1 MEMEKGEEGREERK
15 REGGGCRLWGEE
27 GVGKAS
33 RDRERERKDFYHS
46 TLTKTHEGI
55 KCREREPNELTM

>member
-27 GVGKAS
+27 GVGKAL
-33 RDRERERKDFYHS
+33 RETGRERE
-46 TLTKTHEGI
+46 KTFIIQH
-55 KCREREPNELTM
+55 